1 MQISLNDFMNGAVE
15 ERAAEEMEKVIE
27 NILDP
32 NTDDKARKLNIEFK
46 IEPGSNGKS
55 AKMSFVVKSK
65 LRPAQSL
72 GTIIAIGQTKDGFD
86 AAEIGDQLPGQ
97 LSVDVKTG
105 DIKENGSLKNRK
117 NKISVVGE

>member
-15 ERAAEEMEKVIE
+15 ERVAEEMGKVIE

-46 IEPGSNGKS
+46 IEPGSDSKS

-65 LRPAQSL
+65 LRPAESL
-72 GTIIAIGQTKDGFD
+72 GTIIAIGETKDGFD
-86 AAEIGDQLPGQ
+86 AAEIGNQLPGQ
-97 LSVDVKTG
+97 LSVDTETG
-105 DIKENGSLKNRK
+105 DIKENGRINRSK
-117 NKISVVGE
+117 VRVIGERE

>member
-15 ERAAEEMEKVIE
+15 ERVAEEMESVIE
-27 NILDP
+27 NILNP

-97 LSVDVKTG
+97 LSVDVNTG

-117 NKISVVGE
+117 SKISVVGE